1 MIESLACVRPSQGL
15 VWDLAEFE
23 EAAWQG
29 DGAMGGLSASA
40 GSGSGLQHV
49 SGTVRWAGESLI
61 DP

>member
-15 VWDLAEFE
+15 VWDSAEFE

-29 DGAMGGLSASA
+29 DGAMGGFSASA

-49 SGTVRWAGESLI
+49 SAGLVSRS
-61 DP
+61 